1 MLLCDLTQFYSP
13 VGGGVRR
20 YLSEKGK
27 YLVAGGDRHLLIVP
41 GERTERREE
50 EGKIVWTIESPLI
63 SRTARYRAL
72 LNLGLIEEILEKE
85 KPDLIESGD
94 PYQVAWKALA
104 SGRGLGIPV
113 VGFYHSHFPEA
124 TVQAVARHLGGLS
137 VLIAKEISCRYV
149 TALYNR
155 FEKTVVPNPELAS
168 LLQEWGVENS
178 VTVELGVDT
187 TFFYPDVAR
196 GKAWREER
204 GLPQDQKI
212 LLYVGRLAPEKNI
225 RTLLSAFLHLHRA
238 DPGEYHLVV
247 VGDGTLRG
255 AVERVQKET
264 NSITW
269 LPYCQSPTE
278 LADFY
283 RAANLFVH
291 PGMHETFGLVT
302 LESQACGTPVITIQ
316 GNPMDRL
323 LVMTSSYGA
332 KKNTSHS
339 LAEAIDSFF
348 TLGMEEKRVEIAAF
362 IKSHYD
368 WSHVFKKLFSIYRH
382 VITSYRS

>member
-1 MLLCDLTQFYSP
+1 
-13 VGGGVRR
+13 
-20 YLSEKGK
+20 
-27 YLVAGGDRHLLIVP
+27 
-41 GERTERREE
+41 
-50 EGKIVWTIESPLI
+50 
-63 SRTARYRAL
+63 
-72 LNLGLIEEILEKE
+72 
-85 KPDLIESGD
+85 
-94 PYQVAWKALA
+94 
-104 SGRGLGIPV
+104 
-113 VGFYHSHFPEA
+113 
-124 TVQAVARHLGGLS
+124 
-137 VLIAKEISCRYV
+137 
-149 TALYNR
+149 
-155 FEKTVVPNPELAS
+155 
-168 LLQEWGVENS
+168 
-178 VTVELGVDT
+178 
-187 TFFYPDVAR
+187 
-196 GKAWREER
+196 
-204 GLPQDQKI
+204 
-212 LLYVGRLAPEKNI
+212 
-225 RTLLSAFLHLHRA
+225 
-238 DPGEYHLVV
+238 
-247 VGDGTLRG
+247 
-255 AVERVQKET
+255 VERVQKET

-368 WSHVFKKLFSIYRH
+368 WSHVYKKLFSIYRH
-382 VITSYRS
+382 VIASYRS